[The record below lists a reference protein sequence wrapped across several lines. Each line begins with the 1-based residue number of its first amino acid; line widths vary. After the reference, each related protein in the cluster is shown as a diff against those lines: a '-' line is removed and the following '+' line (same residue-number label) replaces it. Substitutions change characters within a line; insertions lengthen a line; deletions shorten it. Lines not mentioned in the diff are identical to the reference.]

1 MLQGSESKY
10 SAYSMSRLAVV
21 SADGGPVKVLTE
33 KFDRGV
39 SQQVFSEDGKS
50 INVLVADDRLETVA
64 LLAQEGRLGATL
76 RCVLAYERGDWET
89 VENLG
94 CPRDLLVKTY
104 LEALRW
110 ATAMHN
116 TF

>member
-1 MLQGSESKY
+1 MDRPMPDILPSLP
-10 SAYSMSRLAVV
+10 LADEIV
-21 SADGGPVKVLTE
+21 G
-33 KFDRGV
+33 
-39 SQQVFSEDGKS
+39 
-50 INVLVADDRLETVA
+50 A

-89 VENLG
+89 VQNLG